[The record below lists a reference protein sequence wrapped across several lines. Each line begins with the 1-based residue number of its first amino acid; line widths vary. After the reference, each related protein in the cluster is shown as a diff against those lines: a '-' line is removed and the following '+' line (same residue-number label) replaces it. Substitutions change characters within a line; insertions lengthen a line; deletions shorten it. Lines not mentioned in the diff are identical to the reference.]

1 MQQTNEKKLLV
12 LSFLGV
18 LTFIAVVVGATYA
31 YFTAQGGGTGNINVN
46 TNTGTTDNLSFQVG
60 EAISLTANQEDFGQ
74 GTGNKSGSTYAR
86 AVLTANN
93 TTNTATRNYY
103 VYLNILNNNFEYT
116 TEDEQGE
123 ILLKVTDPDGI
134 EVTSI
139 PGLTRKT
146 SGTGD
151 NQVTGFDITT
161 KTGSIT
167 IADNYEITAS
177 PSTTQE
183 WQVEVIFVNL
193 DSDQNANT
201 NKTFNANLIVREDS
215 PIGITEVSTSNITR
229 DSITL
234 TVNATSEN
242 EITNYY
248 FAKNEEEYVSSASNT
263 CTFSGLD
270 AGTEYTLKVY
280 AVDDEGYQSAVYNIE
295 VSTVIGNFAKYI
307 TTELYTGTD
316 GDNGLY
322 YHDADLANGAQDNS
336 YRYIGANPNNYVC
349 FGSDEET
356 CPAEN
361 LYRIIG
367 VFNGQ
372 VKLIKAISYGEYS
385 WGDNENINTWNT
397 DIKPDIYTTLN
408 NLFYNSLG
416 IEWQDLIS
424 LHDYNVEGMSQNDS
438 FGVKQYYDAE
448 IKNNNGYNQN
458 MKIGLMYVTDY
469 GYAASPEAW
478 TIEMFNYD
486 DSKNINWLSGITEWT
501 ISRRADVTGYTFR
514 IDESGYV
521 RGDYYVAFAFS
532 IRPSFYLNSD
542 VEIYEGHAG
551 TVSDPYRI
559 VI

>member
-1 MQQTNEKKLLV
+1 MKKILV
-12 LSFLGV
+12 IVTIITLG
-18 LTFIAVVVGATYA
+18 LIGILF
-31 YFTAQGGGTGNINVN
+31 
-46 TNTGTTDNLSFQVG
+46 
-60 EAISLTANQEDFGQ
+60 
-74 GTGNKSGSTYAR
+74 
-86 AVLTANN
+86 
-93 TTNTATRNYY
+93 NYQ
-103 VYLNILNNNFEYT
+103 NNNDKAIYESSSTSNNKIVSSNALTMMYETEAGSGEY
-116 TEDEQGE
+116 Q
-123 ILLKVTDPDGI
+123 
-134 EVTSI
+134 VTS
-139 PGLTRKT
+139 
-146 SGTGD
+146 D
-151 NQVTGFDITT
+151 TT
-161 KTGSIT
+161 WPQEGYVFNEQLSACENGSELSW
-167 IADNYEITAS
+167 DDENNR
-177 PSTTQE
+177 
-183 WQVEVIFVNL
+183 VI
-193 DSDQNANT
+193 
-201 NKTFNANLIVREDS
+201 
-215 PIGITEVSTSNITR
+215 VSTSVS
-229 DSITL
+229 DKCY
-234 TVNATSEN
+234 V
-242 EITNYY
+242 Y
-248 FAKNEEEYVSSASNT
+248 F
-263 CTFSGLD
+263 D
-270 AGTEYTLKVY
+270 VY
-280 AVDDEGYQSAVYNIE
+280 APIFSDYIINDIYIE
-295 VSTVIGNFAKYI
+295 
-307 TTELYTGTD
+307 D
-316 GDNGLY
+316 GVNGLY
-322 YHDADLANGAQDNS
+322 YHDGVGTYGTLEAGDYS
-336 YRYIGANPNNYVC
+336 YRFAGANPNNYVC

-385 WGDNENINTWNT
+385 WGDNENINEWNT

-408 NLFYNSLG
+408 NLFYNSLE

-486 DSKNINWLSGITEWT
+486 DSKNLNWLSGITEWT

-551 TVSDPYRI
+551 TVSDPYGI
-559 VI
+559 LI

>member
-46 TNTGTTDNLSFQVG
+46 ATTNTTDNLSFQVG
-60 EAISLTANQEDFGQ
+60 EAINLTANEEDFGS
-74 GTGNKSGSTYAR
+74 GMGNKSGETYAR
-86 AVLTANN
+86 AILTANN
-93 TTNTATRNYY
+93 ATNNATANYY
-103 VYLNILNNNFEYT
+103 IYLDIQNNDFEYT
-116 TEDEQGE
+116 TEDNQAEL
-123 ILLKVTDPDGI
+123 LLKVTAPDGS
-134 EVTSI
+134 EVTTLGS
-139 PGLTRKT
+139 LERKT
-146 SGTGD
+146 SGE
-151 NQVTGFDITT
+151 VTGFDITT
-161 KTGSIT
+161 QTGLIT
-167 IADNYEITAS
+167 IADNYEIT
-177 PSTTQE
+177 STGTETQE
-183 WQVEVIFVNL
+183 WKIEVIFVNL
-193 DSDQNANT
+193 DSDQNKNT
-201 NKTFNANLIVREDS
+201 GKTFNATLIVQEDELD
-215 PIGITEVSTSNITR
+215 GAITSQ
-229 DSITL
+229 TL
-234 TVNATSEN
+234 
-242 EITNYY
+242 
-248 FAKNEEEYVSSASNT
+248 AS
-263 CTFSGLD
+263 
-270 AGTEYTLKVY
+270 
-280 AVDDEGYQSAVYNIE
+280 
-295 VSTVIGNFAKYI
+295 YI
-307 TTELYTGTD
+307 TSLYTTD
-316 GDNGLY
+316 GENGLY
-322 YHDADLANGAQDNS
+322 YHDGQGTYTNANQEAGDNS
-336 YRYIGANPNNYVC
+336 YRYAGANPNNYVC
-349 FGSDEET
+349 FGSNEES
-356 CPAEN
+356 CPSDN